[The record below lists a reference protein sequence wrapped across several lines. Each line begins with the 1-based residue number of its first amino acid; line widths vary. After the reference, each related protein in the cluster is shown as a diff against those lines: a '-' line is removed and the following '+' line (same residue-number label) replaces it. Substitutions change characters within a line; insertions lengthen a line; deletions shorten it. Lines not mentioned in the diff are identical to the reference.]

1 MAALCANLTREQS
14 LAVYREVMGDRDRE
28 AMRRLCREDLFFLL
42 VCALNRS
49 DINRPWLYERVR
61 EVEAE
66 PDLMLDLWAR
76 EHYKALDVD
85 TPVWTPEG
93 WKRHGD
99 LKPGDKVFA
108 PSGELVTVLANTG
121 AMTGA
126 DCFRVGGVVAAGDHR
141 WPAQKKSRPRV
152 PGGRAVAYRTVQI
165 ITREA
170 GGFRLPLVSPLQG
183 EEAALPLSPYVLG
196 VWLGDGAKRG
206 TRVTAGF
213 ADADELEGLLL
224 LEGIQVS
231 RSSHSNCVS
240 LRIGS
245 GVRGKRASS
254 DFANALRA
262 LGVFE
267 SKHVPRPYLLA
278 SPRQRLG
285 LLQGLMDTDGS
296 VSARGTAVFVNTNE
310 ALVDAVAFLARSL
323 GMRATKRAYNGF
335 WQVAFQAYQGPVCPF
350 RMERKRVRCKT
361 GRPNMR
367 TYRPVPV
374 ASRSVNCIQVEGGLY
389 LAGEELLPTCNSTI
403 ITFGGSIQDITRD
416 PETTIGIFSH
426 TRPIAKS
433 FLRQIQMELEQNDL
447 LKDLFPEIFWADP
460 RREAP
465 VWSLD
470 NGLVVKRASN
480 PKEATV
486 EAWGL
491 VDGQPTSKHF
501 RLLVYDDVV
510 TKESVST
517 PEQIQ
522 KTTDAWAL
530 SLNLGAAGGARRY
543 IGTRYHRNDTWRAIL
558 DRGAARERRHPA
570 TVDGQPDGAPVFLT
584 REVLAEKRREMGP
597 HVFAAQMLQDPTA
610 EEVQG
615 FRKEWQQD
623 WRPEPEAWRA
633 MNRYLLV
640 DPAGE
645 KKKDNDY
652 TVAVVIGLGP
662 DQNYYLIDGVRDRL
676 SLTERTSLLFR
687 LHRKY
692 RPLKTGYEKYGK
704 DSDIEHIQDVMNR
717 EHYRFAITP
726 LGGAVAK
733 KDRIR
738 KLVPLFESGR
748 FFLPRALYFTDYE
761 QKTQDFRALLDSEY
775 EDFPVCQHDDVLDA
789 VARIVDPQL
798 LAVFPEPEGQEQAA
812 PRARVDYDVLNY
824 GLLQGARV

>member
-1 MAALCANLTREQS
+1 MTR
-14 LAVYREVMGDRDRE
+14 RE
-28 AMRRLCREDLFFLL
+28 ALEFYRTVEQPADIKALLAGDLFFLML
-42 VCALNRS
+42 AGMGRR
-49 DINRPWLYERVR
+49 DINNDWLYERCR
-61 EVEAE
+61 EVQAR
-66 PDLMLDLWAR
+66 PDGYLDLWAR

-152 PGGRAVAYRTVQI
+152 PGGRAVAYRAVQI

-403 ITFGGSIQDITRD
+403 ITVGKTIQDILND
-416 PETTIGIFSH
+416 PEITVGIFSH
-426 TRPIAKS
+426 TRPIAKA
-433 FLRQIQMELEQNDL
+433 FLRQIKREFEGNSL
-447 LKDLFPEIFWADP
+447 LQEYFPHVCPPGKGDDRTWSEDSGIVV
-460 RREAP
+460 RR
-465 VWSLD
+465 S
-470 NGLVVKRASN
+470 SN

-491 VDGQPTSKHF
+491 VDGQPTGKHF
-501 RLLVYDDVV
+501 TLQIYDDVV
-510 TKESVST
+510 TRESVTT
-517 PEQIQ
+517 PEQIK
-522 KTTDAWAL
+522 KTTEAWEL
-530 SLNLGAAGGARRY
+530 SLNLGAHGGRRRM
-543 IGTRYHRNDTWRAIL
+543 IGTRYHHFDTWQAIME
-558 DRGAARERRHPA
+558 RGAAVPRIYAA
-570 TVDGQPDGAPVFLT
+570 THNGTATGEPVFLSA
-584 REVLAEKRREMGP
+584 ESLAEKRRDQGP
-597 HVFAAQMLQDPTA
+597 YTFSAQMLQNPTA
-610 EEVQG
+610 DNAQG
-615 FRKEWQQD
+615 FDAD
-623 WRPEPEAWRA
+623 WFKTVPGGAINGKG
-633 MNRYLLV
+633 MNIYILV
-640 DPAGE
+640 DPASA
-645 KKKDNDY
+645 KKKDSDY
-652 TVAVVIGLGP
+652 TSMWVVGLNH
-662 DQNYYLIDGVRDRL
+662 DNAYYVMDGVHDRL
-676 SLTERTSLLFR
+676 NLGERARALFD
-687 LHRKY
+687 LHRRYKP
-692 RPLKTGYEKYGK
+692 RGVGYEKYGMQA
-704 DSDIEHIQDVMNR
+704 DIEHMQYVMGQEN
-717 EHYRFAITP
+717 YRFNICE
-726 LGGAVAK
+726 LGGQMPK
-733 KDRIR
+733 PDRIR
-738 KLVPLFESGR
+738 RLVPIFEQGR
-748 FFLPRALYFTDYE
+748 MYFQNQIMTRRVDNTACDLTSVFL
-761 QKTQDFRALLDSEY
+761 KSEY
-775 EDFPVCQHDDVLDA
+775 LAFPVSAHDDMLDCLS
-789 VARIVDPQL
+789 RIVDPEL
-798 LAVFPEPEGQEQAA
+798 NAVFPREQQERFGHITAYA
-812 PRARVDYDVLNY
+812 DTNHDLFAW
-824 GLLQGARV
+824 

>member
-1 MAALCANLTREQS
+1 MSTWDNREQANAYYDTLFAALRAEEGS
-14 LAVYREVMGDRDRE
+14 AVDALA
-28 AMRRLCREDLFFLL
+28 RLGRQDLFFLL
-42 VCALNRS
+42 TRLLGRK
-49 DINRPWLYERVR
+49 DIDRDWLFARCR
-61 EVEAE
+61 EVQAE
-66 PDLMLDLWAR
+66 PNFMLDLWAR

-165 ITREA
+165 ITREV

-240 LRIGS
+240 LRIGN

-403 ITFGGSIQDITRD
+403 ITFGLTIQDILNE
-416 PETTIGIFSH
+416 PETTIGLFSH
-426 TRPIAKS
+426 TRPIAKA
-433 FLRQIQMELEQNDL
+433 FLKQIMQEFERNQL
-447 LKDLFPEIFWADP
+447 LKDLYPDVLWQEP
-460 RREAP
+460 RKEAP
-465 VWSLD
+465 SWSLD
-470 NGLVVKRASN
+470 NGIIVKRRTN
-480 PKEATV
+480 PKEATI

-501 RLLVYDDVV
+501 SRLVYDDVV

-530 SLNLGAAGGARRY
+530 SLNLGAHGGKRRY
-543 IGTRYHRNDTWRAIL
+543 IGTRYHLFDTYKTMM
-558 DRGAARERRHPA
+558 DREAATPRLHPA
-570 TVDGQPDGAPVFLT
+570 TEDGTVSGKPVFLT
-584 REVLAEKRREMGP
+584 PELLAEKRREMGV
-597 HVFAAQMLQDPTA
+597 HIFAAQMLQNPKADD
-610 EEVQG
+610 VQG
-615 FRKEWQQD
+615 FNTTWLREWTPKA
-623 WRPEPEAWRA
+623 RPGT
-633 MNRYLLV
+633 NRYIVV
-640 DPAGE
+640 DPAGS
-645 KKKDNDY
+645 KNKDYDY
-652 TVAVVIGLGP
+652 TVMTVWELHE
-662 DQNYYLIDGVRDRL
+662 DQNYYLVDALRDRL
-676 SLTERTSLLFR
+676 SLTQRADALFR
-687 LHRKY
+687 LHRKW
-692 RPLKTGYEKYGK
+692 RPLGVGYEKFGK
-704 DSDIEHIQDVMNR
+704 DADIEHFQDRMNR
-717 EHYRFAITP
+717 EEYRFGITAIYSQVP
-726 LGGAVAK
+726 K
-733 KDRIR
+733 NERIR
-738 KLVPLFESGR
+738 KLVPLFEYGR
-748 FFLPRALYFTDYE
+748 IWTPNWLYFKDYE
-761 QKTQDFRALLDSEY
+761 GKTQDFVKLFMEEYVNFPLSE
-775 EDFPVCQHDDVLDA
+775 HDDILDCMAQIVSPLLGAVLPQPLDA
-789 VARIVDPQL
+789 H
-798 LAVFPEPEGQEQAA
+798 AA
-812 PRARVDYDVLNY
+812 PRKYDPLTY
-824 GLLQGARV
+824 S